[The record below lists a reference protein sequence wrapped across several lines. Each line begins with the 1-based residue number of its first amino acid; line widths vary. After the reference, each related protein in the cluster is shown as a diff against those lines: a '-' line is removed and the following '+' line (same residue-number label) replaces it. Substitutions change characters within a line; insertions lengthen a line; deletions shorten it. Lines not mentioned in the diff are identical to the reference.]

1 MTTAVLALGSN
12 LGDRF
17 KNLQQ
22 AVGFLHHVDGISV
35 RRVSPVIETPPVGGP
50 EQGPYLNAV
59 CEIETEL
66 TAEQTL
72 VHCQAAE
79 TAAERVREERWGPR
93 TLDVDIIVFG
103 AEQSDE
109 PELTLPHPRAHE
121 RSFVLT
127 PWALMDADAVWPGG
141 SDVDAGTAIGE
152 LAAAADDAYS
162 FELFRQA
169 LIIPA

>member
-1 MTTAVLALGSN
+1 MTTAILALGSN

-17 KNLQQ
+17 ANLQNGI
-22 AVGFLHHVDGISV
+22 VFLHGADGLNV
-35 RRVSPVIETPPVGGP
+35 QRVSPVIETPPVGGP

-59 CEIETEL
+59 CEVTTEL
-66 TAEQTL
+66 PAQDVL
-72 VHCQAAE
+72 GHCQAAE
-79 TAAERVREERWGPR
+79 QAADRVREERWGPR
-93 TLDVDIIVFG
+93 TLDVDIIAFG
-103 AEQSDE
+103 AEMSAD
-109 PELTLPHPRAHE
+109 PDLTLPHPRAHE

-141 SDVDAGTAIGE
+141 SGVDAGVAVGE

-169 LIIPA
+169 LVIPA